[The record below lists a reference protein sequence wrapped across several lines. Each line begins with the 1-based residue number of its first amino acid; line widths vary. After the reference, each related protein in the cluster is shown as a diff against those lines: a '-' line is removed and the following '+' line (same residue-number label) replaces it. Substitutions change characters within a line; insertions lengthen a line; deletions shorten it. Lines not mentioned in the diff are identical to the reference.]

1 MTIPFPS
8 PINVPNIYNDGRA
21 ARARKALS
29 QGNPDIRQQVDANRG
44 AMKKLELLIPGL
56 RGYRSKED
64 IRVSD
69 SLLRNQ
75 VADRLDNVKDNLQQL
90 RKQVAANNDLTN
102 LTSVGALIAQVQT
115 LSGEVRHAAQGYAG
129 WVAPIQINEDK
140 LNKLYD
146 YDYSFVSSVFQLADA
161 TAPGKLTYD
170 STAPNSIQT
179 ALNGFVGSV
188 ADIRQKWSQRMEAIE
203 GIALGQ

>member
-1 MTIPFPS
+1 M
-8 PINVPNIYNDGRA
+8 
-21 ARARKALS
+21 S
-29 QGNPDIRQQVDANRG
+29 QGNPDIRQQVDDNRG
-44 AMKKLELLIPGL
+44 IAKKLELLIPGL

-75 VADRLDNVKDNLQQL
+75 VADRLDHVKDNLQQV
-90 RKQVAANNDLTN
+90 RKQITMSNDLTN
-102 LTSVGALIAQVQT
+102 LTNVGSLMAQVQT
-115 LSGEVRHAAQGYAG
+115 LSGEVRHAAQGYSG

-140 LNKLYD
+140 LNKLYE
-146 YDYSFVSSVFQLADA
+146 YDYSFVSAVFALDDT

-170 STAPNSIQT
+170 STAPNTIQSS
-179 ALNGFVGSV
+179 LSGFVRSV

>member
-1 MTIPFPS
+1 
-8 PINVPNIYNDGRA
+8 
-21 ARARKALS
+21 LS

-75 VADRLDNVKDNLQQL
+75 VADRLDRVKDNLQQL

-102 LTSVGALIAQVQT
+102 LTSVGSLMAQVQT

-140 LNKLYD
+140 LNKLYE
-146 YDYSFVSSVFQLADA
+146 YDYSFVSSVFALDDA
-161 TAPGKLTYD
+161 TSPGKLTYD
-170 STAPNSIQT
+170 STAPNTIQM
-179 ALNGFVGSV
+179 ALNGFVSSV
-188 ADIRQKWSQRMEAIE
+188 ADVRQKWSQRTEAIE

>member
-1 MTIPFPS
+1 M
-8 PINVPNIYNDGRA
+8 
-21 ARARKALS
+21 KALS

-69 SLLRNQ
+69 ELLRNQ
-75 VADRLDNVKDNLQQL
+75 VADKLDHVKDNLQQL
-90 RKQVAANNDLTN
+90 RKQVVANNDLTN
-102 LTSVGALIAQVQT
+102 LTSVGSLIAQVQT

-129 WVAPIQINEDK
+129 WVAPIQVNEDK

-146 YDYSFVSSVFQLADA
+146 YDYSFVSAVFQLDQE
-161 TAPGKLTYD
+161 TSPGSLTYD
-170 STAPNSIQT
+170 STAPNTVQT
-179 ALNGFVGSV
+179 ALGGFVQSV
-188 ADIRQKWSQRMEAIE
+188 ADIRQKWSVRMEAIE
-203 GIALGQ
+203 GVALGQ

>member
-1 MTIPFPS
+1 M
-8 PINVPNIYNDGRA
+8 
-21 ARARKALS
+21 S
-29 QGNPDIRQQVDANRG
+29 QGNPDIRQQVEDSRG
-44 AMKKLELLIPGL
+44 IAKKLELLIPGL

-75 VADRLDNVKDNLQQL
+75 VADKLDHVKDNLQQV
-90 RKQVAANNDLTN
+90 RKQVAMSNDLTN
-102 LTSVGALIAQVQT
+102 LTSVGSLMAQVQT

-129 WVAPIQINEDK
+129 WVAPIQVNEDK

-146 YDYSFVSSVFQLADA
+146 YDYSFVSAVFQLDSA
-161 TAPGKLTYD
+161 TEPGTLNYD
-170 STAPNSIQT
+170 SSAPNSIQPT
-179 ALNGFVGSV
+179 ISGLGRNV
-188 ADIRQKWSQRMEAIE
+188 ADIKQKWSQRVEAME

>member
-1 MTIPFPS
+1 M
-8 PINVPNIYNDGRA
+8 
-21 ARARKALS
+21 S

-44 AMKKLELLIPGL
+44 VAKKLELLIPGL

-69 SLLRNQ
+69 ELLRNQ
-75 VADRLDNVKDNLQQL
+75 VADKLDHVKDNLQQL
-90 RKQVAANNDLTN
+90 RKQVAASNDLTN
-102 LTSVGALIAQVQT
+102 LSSVGSLMAQVQT
-115 LSGEVRHAAQGYAG
+115 LSGEVRHAAQGYSG

-146 YDYSFVSSVFQLADA
+146 YDYSFVSAVFQLDQA
-161 TAPGKLTYD
+161 TAPGSLIYD
-170 STAPNSIQT
+170 STAPNTIQT
-179 ALNGFVGSV
+179 ALGGFVRNV

>member
-1 MTIPFPS
+1 MA
-8 PINVPNIYNDGRA
+8 NVPNIYNDGRA
-21 ARARKALS
+21 PESSRDLS

-56 RGYRSKED
+56 RGYRTKED

-69 SLLRNQ
+69 ELLRNQ
-75 VADRLDNVKDNLQQL
+75 VADRLDKVRNNLQEL
-90 RKQVAANNDLTN
+90 RKQLAAANDLTTLTN
-102 LTSVGALIAQVQT
+102 LGSLMAQVQT

-129 WVAPIQINEDK
+129 WVAPIQVNEDK

-146 YDYSFVSSVFQLADA
+146 YDYSFVTAVFQLDSA
-161 TAPGKLTYD
+161 TAPGTLNYD
-170 STAPNSIQT
+170 SAAPNAIQST
-179 ALNGFVGSV
+179 IGGLGRTV
-188 ADIRQKWSQRMEAIE
+188 ADIKQKWSQRVEAME